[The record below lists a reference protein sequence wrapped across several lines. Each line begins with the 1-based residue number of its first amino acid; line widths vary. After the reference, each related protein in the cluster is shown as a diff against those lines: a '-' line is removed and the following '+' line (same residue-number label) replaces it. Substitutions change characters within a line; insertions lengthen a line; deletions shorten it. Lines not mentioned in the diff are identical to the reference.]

1 MYTQSN
7 TYQKFC
13 FSHHSFI
20 FFVFFLQIHIMRCV
34 SILCGCVAIWLHF
47 KDHLPDTRHRVECI
61 HIVILAVKLVRRVA
75 VESWRLSRSRSK
87 CSMLRLFKW
96 GFEDFER
103 TTKTPRRRH
112 DTRIDTMDTMDTMN
126 SQARASWS
134 LLAPRCWP
142 LGSLVPG
149 WVRNS
154 GCLSNIWMKQAGLGL
169 YNYNIYNDYWHSTYL
184 NLVWYWYALHWA
196 LPVASLRFALLWP
209 SAGHWSS
216 TMSSRLSKARFR
228 LTIVSRTLQR
238 FHKRRPSNTETL
250 SNLEANLCSCM
261 FL

>member
-1 MYTQSN
+1 MMYTQSN

-103 TTKTPRRRH
+103 TTKTPWHQDRYH
-112 DTRIDTMDTMDTMN
+112 GYHELPGP
-126 SQARASWS
+126 S
-134 LLAPRCWP
+134 LLKPACSEMLTSWK
-142 LGSLVPG
+142 LGPGVSSQLRLLVKYLDETG
-149 WVRNS
+149 W
-154 GCLSNIWMKQAGLGL
+154 
-169 YNYNIYNDYWHSTYL
+169 
-184 NLVWYWYALHWA
+184 
-196 LPVASLRFALLWP
+196 LRL
-209 SAGHWSS
+209 
-216 TMSSRLSKARFR
+216 
-228 LTIVSRTLQR
+228 I
-238 FHKRRPSNTETL
+238 
-250 SNLEANLCSCM
+250 
-261 FL
+261 